1 MMTGTVNKG
10 LVLVTGGGSGI
21 GAATATLLIEQGFD
35 VLITGRREDALA
47 SVARSCGA
55 RYFVGDVSSPE
66 DNARLTRQLNEHDG
80 VLVGLAHCAGIMIP
94 GTVGETSL
102 ETWNRVMLTN
112 LTGAFDLT
120 QQLLPLMRVRGGS
133 IVMVASVA
141 ADRAPSGIA
150 AYAVSKAG
158 LAALGNVLAIEEGR
172 GAHPIRCN
180 VVNPGWTRTE
190 MADEEMIEAG
200 GAMGVQGID
209 AAYTEV
215 TQLVPLGRPAQA
227 REVASVIAW
236 LLSDDASYV
245 NGATVAV
252 DGGQRW
258 VDVGGLAIDYEI
270 RPRR

>member
-1 MMTGTVNKG
+1 
-10 LVLVTGGGSGI
+10 
-21 GAATATLLIEQGFD
+21 
-35 VLITGRREDALA
+35 
-47 SVARSCGA
+47 
-55 RYFVGDVSSPE
+55 
-66 DNARLTRQLNEHDG
+66 
-80 VLVGLAHCAGIMIP
+80 
-94 GTVGETSL
+94 
-102 ETWNRVMLTN
+102 
-112 LTGAFDLT
+112 
-120 QQLLPLMRVRGGS
+120 
-133 IVMVASVA
+133 
-141 ADRAPSGIA
+141 
-150 AYAVSKAG
+150 
-158 LAALGNVLAIEEGR
+158 
-172 GAHPIRCN
+172 
-180 VVNPGWTRTE
+180 